1 MKLEKLLKNKMYLLG
16 GVAIIFLLLAGLI
29 LFIFLGSVFLGSFG
43 TFSSTVKTASYYAP
57 KLEGVSS
64 VPYKGIN
71 NEIKKSELIVKEASF
86 DIKSKDSESDA
97 LKIENEV
104 KRLNGYVE
112 NKDIE
117 ETSTYK
123 KIYLLVRVP
132 FDRFEDL
139 INYLQNFK
147 ITKSNVKNYRI
158 NIYLKVKE
166 EDIILQGIED
176 YNLIKQKILAKE
188 EYTADDLRLLE
199 QVLNSQRKLSK
210 DLSLITYNL
219 YLEQMKSQYPKVSI
233 NIYEEKPINL
243 FDKDFVKDIW
253 LSIKELINNI
263 YKGIKEIIF
272 GSIKAIVDWTVGI
285 THLII
290 ATIYVIFYFV
300 ILISLLMIGFR
311 IILKIW
317 DLISRFI

>member
-1 MKLEKLLKNKMYLLG
+1 M
-16 GVAIIFLLLAGLI
+16 
-29 LFIFLGSVFLGSFG
+29 
-43 TFSSTVKTASYYAP
+43 
-57 KLEGVSS
+57 
-64 VPYKGIN
+64 
-71 NEIKKSELIVKEASF
+71 
-86 DIKSKDSESDA
+86 
-97 LKIENEV
+97 
-104 KRLNGYVE
+104 
-112 NKDIE
+112 
-117 ETSTYK
+117 
-123 KIYLLVRVP
+123 
-132 FDRFEDL
+132 
-139 INYLQNFK
+139 
-147 ITKSNVKNYRI
+147 
-158 NIYLKVKE
+158 
-166 EDIILQGIED
+166 QGIED
-176 YNLIKQKILAKE
+176 SNLIKQKILAKE